1 MRDKLLIQRSVTRI
15 EPASEEGESLHKLE
29 GIAHVPLLSPE
40 AANLIEILAAVEVA
54 SESEG
59 AAGARGEAESRQND
73 EREQK
78 EADYILI
85 SRNSEFCFTYYY
97 HNP

>member
-59 AAGARGEAESRQND
+59 AAGARELRGRGRRARAD
-73 EREQK
+73 K
-78 EADYILI
+78 EGTGGIA
-85 SRNSEFCFTYYY
+85 
-97 HNP
+97 

>member
-1 MRDKLLIQRSVTRI
+1 MLIQRRVTRM

-59 AAGARGEAESRQND
+59 AAGAREAGTGSFG
-73 EREQK
+73 
-78 EADYILI
+78 
-85 SRNSEFCFTYYY
+85 RNGGG
-97 HNP
+97 

>member
-1 MRDKLLIQRSVTRI
+1 MLIQRSVTRI

-59 AAGARGEAESRQND
+59 AAGAGRARAAPGGAGEIA
-73 EREQK
+73 
-78 EADYILI
+78 
-85 SRNSEFCFTYYY
+85 
-97 HNP
+97 